1 VIKIITSEVVVAYS
15 QCPYKAFLILR
26 SGGQEIQHEY
36 EQLIEKKA
44 HQNRIQYLNF
54 IKQKYPDVRTG
65 DTATLTIGEDFL
77 LDIQLNFRDLT
88 AEANVLTKVDTNS
101 SLGKYSYEPIS
112 FVGTHR
118 IIKEQKLALLF
129 TGYVLGK
136 LQNKLPVS
144 GKIIGANGVT
154 HKVSMESA
162 EITITRIINVLR
174 QWTNSLPAAPPSVI
188 LNKHCQ
194 TCQFQK
200 ACLEQAEKADDLS
213 LLNKVTPKIIQKY
226 HKKGIFTVTQLSYV
240 FKPKRSRKRRTKAPV
255 LFNVELQALALR
267 TGTTYIQELPT
278 LHRCEVELFLDF
290 EGVPDQNFQ
299 YLIGLLIKEQGNR
312 SYFAFWG
319 NSPEEEQQ
327 IWSEALAKISQ
338 YPEAPIY
345 HYGSYESHA
354 IDGLVKKYQTDCDA
368 LKNRLINLNS
378 YIYGKV
384 YFPSRSNSL
393 KELGKLIGASW
404 TAPNSSGLQSLVW
417 RYYWEETHDSQYQ
430 KILIAYNRED
440 CEALRLLAEELT
452 NIITS
457 ADTHKNIDFADQPK
471 QNATELGHQIHRGLQ
486 SIIEYAH
493 ADYDKSRIS
502 IRAQTNIEIEKKK
515 RGGVKGHQGQLR
527 IVRKADHVIELEPR
541 ITCPKHE
548 DRLLEK
554 SIKIADKFIINL
566 RFTKA
571 GIKKVVTKYIGIKRY
586 CKKCKKYYP
595 PPSVDEIG
603 TRLFGHAF
611 QAWVIYQRIVLR
623 LPYRSITQ
631 EIEDIFN
638 EQVSG
643 STLVNFI
650 KYFSEHYAE
659 TEKMSEQRILESPF
673 VHIDETLISIEGTN
687 YYVWVIT
694 DRKHVTFRMTAT
706 RETTIVQEFLL
717 NYKGVLITDFYG
729 GYDAI
734 PCRQQRCLVHLI
746 RDLNDDLWSNP
757 YNRVYESFVNE
768 VNTLLIP
775 IFEAEEKYGL
785 KTRHLRM
792 FKKSVD
798 QFFHDNIDKAP
809 SNCELV
815 SKYQKRFQ
823 RYRSSL
829 FTFLELDG
837 IPWHNNTAE
846 NAIRHL
852 AIQRKISGSFFK
864 NVATQYLRL
873 LGIAQTCKFQDKSLL
888 KFLLSEEI
896 DVDRF
901 KVARRMQ
908 KHT

>member
-1 VIKIITSEVVVAYS
+1 MQIITSDVVVAYS
-15 QCPYKAFLILR
+15 QCPYKAYLILH
-26 SGGQEIQHEY
+26 SGSQEIQHEY
-36 EQLIEKKA
+36 VQLIEKEA

-65 DTATLTIGEDFL
+65 DTAILTIGEDFL
-77 LDIQLNFRDLT
+77 LNIQLNFHDLT
-88 AEANVLTKVDTNS
+88 AEANVLTKVDTKS
-101 SLGKYSYEPIS
+101 SLGKYSYEPTSI
-112 FVGTHR
+112 VGTHC
-118 IIKEQKLALLF
+118 IIKEQKISLLF

-144 GKIIGANGVT
+144 GKIIGANGII
-154 HKVSMESA
+154 HKVSLESA
-162 EITITRIINVLR
+162 EITITRIVNVLR
-174 QWTNSLPAAPPSVI
+174 QWTSSLPAAPPSLI

-200 ACLEQAEKADDLS
+200 TCLEQAEKADDLS
-213 LLNKVTPKIIQKY
+213 LLNRVTPKLIQKY
-226 HKKGIFTVTQLSYV
+226 HKKGIFTITQLSYL
-240 FKPKRSRKRRTKAPV
+240 FKPKRSRKRRTKVPI
-255 LFNVELQALALR
+255 LFKVELQALALR
-267 TGTTYIQELPT
+267 TGITYIQELPA
-278 LHRCEVELFLDF
+278 LYRSEVELFLDF

-312 SYFAFWG
+312 SYFSFWG
-319 NSPEEEQQ
+319 NSQEEEQQ

-338 YPEAPIY
+338 YPDAPIY

-378 YIYGKV
+378 CIYGKV

-417 RYYWEETHDSQYQ
+417 RHYWEETHDSQYRE
-430 KILIAYNRED
+430 ILITYNRED
-440 CEALRLLAEELT
+440 CEALWLLAETLT

-457 ADTHKNIDFADQPK
+457 ADTHNNIDFADQPK
-471 QNATELGHQIHRGLQ
+471 QNATELGHQIHKGLQ

-493 ADYDKSRIS
+493 SDYNKSRIS
-502 IRAQTNIEIEKKK
+502 IRSQTNIEEDEKRK
-515 RGGVKGHQGQLR
+515 RGGVKGHPGQFR
-527 IVRKADHVIELEPR
+527 IVRNADHVVELESR
-541 ITCPKHE
+541 ITCPIHE
-548 DRLLEK
+548 DRLLDK
-554 SIKIADKFIINL
+554 SIKMADKFIINL
-566 RFTKA
+566 RFTKV

-586 CKKCKKYYP
+586 CKKCKKYYS

-611 QAWVIYQRIVLR
+611 QSWVIYQRIVLR
-623 LPYRSITQ
+623 ITYHSIAK

-638 EQVSG
+638 EHVSD

-673 VHIDETLISIEGTN
+673 VHIDETLISIEGES

-694 DRKHVTFRMTAT
+694 DGKHVTFRMTAT
-706 RETTIVQEFLL
+706 RETTIVQAFLL

-757 YNRVYESFVNE
+757 YNRVYESFVSE
-768 VNTLLIP
+768 VNTLLTP

-785 KTRHLRM
+785 KTRHLRR

-823 RYRSSL
+823 RYRGSL

-888 KFLLSEEI
+888 KFLLSEDI

-901 KVARRMQ
+901 KVAKRIQR
-908 KHT
+908 HI